1 MGFGGLGVENTEV
14 GAALVSKL
22 TSLPKTMD
30 TPIEASE
37 THSNCRPDRGVWLK
51 GGSAVCTPPAKPA
64 PAPWRLVLLGA
75 PGVGKGTQAELLCE
89 RLGACHLSTGD
100 ILRGASKSD
109 GCGLSPA
116 LQTALEGMRRGE
128 LVTDGTILDIVG
140 ERGRCLRCS
149 GGFVLDG
156 FPRTVAQAEALEKLL
171 AREGVELDAVFDYE
185 MPIDEIV
192 ERLAGRRV
200 CPKCKAVYHTTGQP
214 PKSEGVCDNCGSALV
229 QREDDRPEA
238 IRTRMRV
245 YAESTAPLLDWYR
258 KRDLLVTVPAYGAP
272 DEIYAR
278 AWSCSREA
286 HPGTL
291 TPTGSLGGG

>member
-1 MGFGGLGVENTEV
+1 MNKPNRLAWLNGGD
-14 GAALVSKL
+14 AAC
-22 TSLPKTMD
+22 
-30 TPIEASE
+30 
-37 THSNCRPDRGVWLK
+37 SNPPD
-51 GGSAVCTPPAKPA
+51 PPPG
-64 PAPWRLVLLGA
+64 APWRLVLLGA
-75 PGVGKGTQAELLCE
+75 PGVGKGTQAELLCA

-100 ILRGASKSD
+100 ILRAADDPSRCD
-109 GCGLSPA
+109 RSPA
-116 LQTALEGMRRGE
+116 LQAALDLMRQGA
-128 LVTDGTILDIVG
+128 LVSDEIILNLVG
-140 ERGRCLRCS
+140 ERGRCLRCC

-156 FPRTVAQAEALEKLL
+156 FPRTVAQAEALSALL
-171 AREGVELDAVFDYE
+171 EREGVALDSVFNYEL
-185 MPIDEIV
+185 PIDEV
-192 ERLAGRRV
+192 VSRLSGRRV
-200 CPKCKAVYHTTGQP
+200 CPECKAVYHLTRHPPRRTGI
-214 PKSEGVCDNCGSALV
+214 CDRCGKRLRR
-229 QREDDRPEA
+229 REDDRPEA

>member
-1 MGFGGLGVENTEV
+1 
-14 GAALVSKL
+14 
-22 TSLPKTMD
+22 MD
-30 TPIEASE
+30 TPLKASDA
-37 THSNCRPDRGVWLK
+37 HSTDRPDRSTWLK
-51 GGSAVCTPPAKPA
+51 GGGAVCNPPAKPA

-75 PGVGKGTQAELLCE
+75 PGVGKGTQADLLCE

-116 LQTALEGMRRGE
+116 LQTALVTMRRGE
-128 LVTDGTILDIVG
+128 LVTDETILEIVG

-156 FPRTVAQAEALEKLL
+156 FPRTVAQAEALGNLL
-171 AREGVELDAVFDYE
+171 KREGVELDEVFNYDL
-185 MPIDEIV
+185 PIDDIV
-192 ERLAGRRV
+192 ARLGGRRV
-200 CPKCKAVYHTTGQP
+200 CPQCKAVYHTTGQP
-214 PKSEGVCDNCGSALV
+214 PRREGICDRCGGALI

-245 YAESTAPLLDWYR
+245 YAESTAPLLDWYGR
-258 KRDLLVTVPAYGAP
+258 RGLLVTVPAYGTP

-278 AWSCSREA
+278 AWSCSRTA
-286 HPGTL
+286 RPGIIA
-291 TPTGSLGGG
+291 PSGALGGG